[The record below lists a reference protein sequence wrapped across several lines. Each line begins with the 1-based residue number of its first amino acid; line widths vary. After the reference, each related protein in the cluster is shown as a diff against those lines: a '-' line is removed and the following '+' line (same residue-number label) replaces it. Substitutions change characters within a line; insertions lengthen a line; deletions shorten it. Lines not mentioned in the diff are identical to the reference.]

1 MKLNEK
7 TFSSVKVKLFT
18 TLSLTILLIILFL
31 IVVNNFALENF
42 YLYSKQKELKSVYE
56 KINNYYKNYNYEN
69 NIETELEKIA
79 VKNNFDI
86 LIKDY
91 NGINIYT
98 TNKNFSNVIGTIS
111 DMINKFNTETSQ
123 DIEKNEKFIIKKQRD
138 VKKIGRAHV

>member
-7 TFSSVKVKLFT
+7 IFSSVKVKLFT

-91 NGINIYT
+91 NVINIYLILQKHRKT
-98 TNKNFSNVIGTIS
+98 
-111 DMINKFNTETSQ
+111 
-123 DIEKNEKFIIKKQRD
+123 
-138 VKKIGRAHV
+138 